1 MVFSDNFD
9 EIEGGQMKATK
20 TNGAEGSV
28 DTFASDLSY
37 RKKEVA
43 QNTRL
48 AALEARPP
56 GGGCCVVS

>member
-1 MVFSDNFD
+1 
-9 EIEGGQMKATK
+9 MKATK

-48 AALEARPP
+48 AALEARPQ
-56 GGGCCVVS
+56 GGCCVVS